1 MNVTIDDI
9 KEIEQELEVI
19 LTNEQRKVILSKFQ
33 MVVMD
38 RADSWSIIIKDL
50 INEMNVDNRKHT

>member
-9 KEIEQELEVI
+9 KEIEQELDVV

-38 RADSWSIIIKDL
+38 RADSWGIIIKDL
-50 INEMNVDNRKHT
+50 IKEMNVDNRKHT

>member
-38 RADSWSIIIKDL
+38 RADSWGIIIKDL